1 MSQNEVRD
9 SVRAI
14 RHASTFAVLQL
25 QISITN
31 FGMLDG
37 NLRGMEFS
45 TKALAQSLE
54 SMELH
59 CDMYMSGE
67 HGSLQSID
75 AHSDEVVKA
84 RVAIA
89 MGLLSLRD
97 DRMTFRFMQFN
108 FWPMCCVFCTSG
120 SSTPSLQRS
129 FGFSFS

>member
-1 MSQNEVRD
+1 MGHNEVRD
-9 SVRAI
+9 AVRAI
-14 RHASTFAVLQL
+14 RHATTFAILQL
-25 QISITN
+25 QNSIMH

-54 SMELH
+54 FMELH

-84 RVAIA
+84 RVAMA

-97 DRMTFRFMQFN
+97 DCMTFRFMQFN
-108 FWPMCCVFCTSG
+108 FLADVLRVLHERVVDAVAAAAASA
-120 SSTPSLQRS
+120 ST
-129 FGFSFS
+129 